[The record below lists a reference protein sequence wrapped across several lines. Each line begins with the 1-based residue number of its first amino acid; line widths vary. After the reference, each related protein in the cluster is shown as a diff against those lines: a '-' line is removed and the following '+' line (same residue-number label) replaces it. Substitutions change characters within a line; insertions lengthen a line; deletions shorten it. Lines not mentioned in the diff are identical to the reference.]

1 MTASEPV
8 APLTV
13 DEVLPDAVRRGA
25 GDVDLAVVG
34 QLNTP
39 GQTRSTV
46 RGTRDLTLAALEA
59 LAELGARIRFY
70 DVADDAEPDY
80 AAIRAA
86 DAIVVLGGGDVE
98 AARYG
103 HVGEVPNEYGVDP
116 RSDERQLRVLAD
128 AFDHDAALLAIC
140 RGSQLLN
147 VASGGTLIP
156 DLDPSDLHR
165 GGPGEPMFHDEEVLL
180 EPGTR
185 VAAIYPD
192 RDRLVVRSGHHQAV
206 DRVGDR
212 LRVVARAHD
221 GVVEGTERVD
231 RTWIVGVQWHPEDDD
246 GPADDRRAIFRA
258 IVDEARRRRSDR
270 G

>member
-1 MTASEPV
+1 MTEYL
-8 APLTV
+8 LTPA
-13 DEVLPDAVRRGA
+13 DVLPAGPPRADA
-25 GDVDLAVVG
+25 DVEIAVIG
-34 QLNTP
+34 QLNLP
-39 GQTRSTV
+39 DQTEETYGLLKRFTAV
-46 RGTRDLTLAALEA
+46 ALQTIDEA
-59 LAELGARIRFY
+59 GARIRFV
-70 DVADDAEPDY
+70 DVTDDAEPDY

-98 AARYG
+98 GARYG
-103 HVGEVPNEYGVDP
+103 HHGEVPNEYGVDP
-116 RSDERQLRVLAD
+116 RSDERQLRVIGEAID
-128 AFDHDAALLAIC
+128 DDAALLAIC